1 VAVIEDFLKLDIR
14 IGKILRAE
22 IFPEAKKPAYKLE
35 IDFGSFGIKRSSAQ
49 ITANYTPE
57 ELKGKLIAA
66 VINFPPRNIAGF
78 NSEVLV
84 LGAVPEE
91 REVILLRPDSYAKPG
106 SRVL

>member
-1 VAVIEDFLKLDIR
+1 MAVIEDFLKLDIR
-14 IGKILRAE
+14 IGKILKAE
-22 IFPEAKKPAYKLE
+22 IFPKAKKPAYKLE
-35 IDFGSFGIKRSSAQ
+35 IDFGSFGIKCSSAQ

-57 ELKGKLIAA
+57 ELKGKLVTA

-91 REVILLRPDSYAKPG
+91 GEVILLKPDSYVKPG

>member
-1 VAVIEDFLKLDIR
+1 MAVIEDFLKLDIR
-14 IGKILRAE
+14 IGRILRAE
-22 IFPEAKKPAYKLE
+22 LFPKAKKPAYKLE

-57 ELKGKLIAA
+57 ELRGKLVAA
-66 VINFPPRNIAGF
+66 VVNFPPRNIAGF

-84 LGAVPEE
+84 LGAVPGEGK
-91 REVILLRPDSYAKPG
+91 VILLRPDFYVKPG